1 MSFRCRQVEA
11 LEVYLPRV
19 SVGGLR
25 ALLHGRS
32 AGVRDRFELRLRL
45 SETFG
50 SGVRKVRVS
59 FRSARA

>member
-1 MSFRCRQVEA
+1 MSFRCRQVEVFE
-11 LEVYLPRV
+11 LYYTDGP
-19 SVGGLR
+19 LR